1 VVFTNIVQGRKTKI
15 EMGIE
20 PTMQETNEYLN
31 VTK

>member
-1 VVFTNIVQGRKTKI
+1 MVQGRKTKI

-20 PTMQETNEYLN
+20 PTMQETNEYLD